1 MPEPTD
7 INARVAE
14 GIRLFNAGD
23 YFEAHEA
30 WEDAWHAS
38 AGRTKAT
45 LQVLIQLAV
54 ALEHEKRGN
63 RVGAGRMLERAGR
76 RWEALGDARVEGL
89 PDAGRLLE
97 AARAYLAGD
106 GPTPAIHG
114 RGI

>member
-76 RWEALGDARVEGL
+76 RLEALPEPAAGL